1 VAIASIETCQVSIG
15 PSDSV
20 SFFDWTTGMKTFF
33 SDLSTFLKLAYQ
45 GWTQD
50 NASRLS
56 AALAYYTIFSLAPLL
71 VIVIAIAGL
80 VWDAGAVRT
89 QVLNQVQGLVGA
101 DGAEFV
107 AGLMTNTGS
116 PGEGILALVIG
127 ILTLLFGALG
137 VFNELHNSLNI
148 IWNVRVEKPRGFLQ
162 SLKNVVLDR
171 LLSFTMILGIGFL
184 LLVSLVVTAGLSA
197 AQKTLGEAFP
207 IPEFLL
213 QIMNLVISVG
223 VITVLFALIFKFLP
237 DVRLAWRDVWMGA
250 FVTSLLFSLGKTL
263 IGLYLGN
270 SAVGSTFGAAGS
282 LVLLLLWIYYSAQ
295 ILFFGAEFTQVYANQ
310 YGSKMLLER
319 EKPLP
324 SQAGKEGED
333 LAVQRVWP
341 ASASLTVSA
350 EERRLESENRQTA
363 RIFVGLM
370 AASFVA
376 GLLTRIFGSRRNS

>member
-1 VAIASIETCQVSIG
+1 METCQVSIG

-20 SFFDWTTGMKTFF
+20 LFFDWTTSMKTFF
-33 SDLSTFLKLAYQ
+33 SDLSTLLKLAYQ

-89 QVLNQVQGLVGA
+89 QVLSQVQSLVGA
-101 DGAEFV
+101 EGAEFV
-107 AGLMTNTGS
+107 AGLMTSTGS

-148 IWNVRVEKPRGFLQ
+148 IWNVRVEQPKGFLQ
-162 SLKNVVLDR
+162 SIKKVVLDR

-197 AQKTLGEAFP
+197 TQETLGEAVP

-213 QIMNLVISVG
+213 QIVNLVISVG

-237 DVRLAWRDVWMGA
+237 DARIAWRDVWMEA
-250 FVTSLLFSLGKTL
+250 FVNSLLFSLGKTL

-295 ILFFGAEFTQVYANQ
+295 ILFFGAEFTQVYANR
-310 YGSKMLLER
+310 YGSKMLFGR
-319 EKPLP
+319 ETTSAL
-324 SQAGKEGED
+324 QAGNEGED
-333 LAVQRVWP
+333 LAVGRVRA
-341 ASASLTVSA
+341 ASASISIA
-350 EERRLESENRQTA
+350 SGERLLERENRQTA
-363 RIFVGLM
+363 RIFVGLL

-376 GLLTRIFGSRRNS
+376 GLLTLFF